1 VRRANPLIARSSFLF
16 TPDPR
21 PISRYPER
29 DSERIRWILE
39 RRGPRTRL
47 DPLRASASLIEEERT
62 ETGEV
67 VTSATVFLTNR
78 ECPWRCLMC
87 DLWQHTL
94 EESVPVGA
102 IPTQIR
108 EALARLL
115 PARRI
120 KLYNAG
126 SFFDPKAIPP
136 ADHESI
142 AALLDRFE
150 RVTVECHPALV
161 GESCLRF
168 HDLLGG
174 RLEVALGLETIHPAV
189 LPRLNKG
196 MTLEQ
201 FRRAAEGL
209 GRRGIPLRSFVLVG
223 LPFITSV
230 DSVEWCGRS
239 VDFAFDCG
247 SSVVSLIPT
256 RAGNGALDALA
267 GTGDFLPPTLGMLEE
282 TVARGVALR
291 RGRVFA
297 DLWDLARL
305 KDCGDCF
312 EARVSRLRKINLEQR
327 VAAPLSCAACGGSR

>member
-1 VRRANPLIARSSFLF
+1 
-16 TPDPR
+16 
-21 PISRYPER
+21 
-29 DSERIRWILE
+29 
-39 RRGPRTRL
+39 
-47 DPLRASASLIEEERT
+47 
-62 ETGEV
+62 
-67 VTSATVFLTNR
+67 
-78 ECPWRCLMC
+78 MC

-94 EESVPVGA
+94 EETVPVGA

-108 EALARLL
+108 EALASLP

-126 SFFDPKAIPP
+126 SFFDPRAIPP
-136 ADHESI
+136 ADYERI

-161 GESCLRF
+161 GESCF
-168 HDLLGG
+168 AFNDLLDG

-196 MTLEQ
+196 MSLEQ
-201 FRRAAEGL
+201 FRRAAEVL
-209 GRRGIPLRSFVLVG
+209 DRHGIALRSFVLVG
-223 LPFITSV
+223 LPFVSPAE
-230 DSVEWCGRS
+230 SVEWCGRS

-267 GTGDFLPPTLGMLEE
+267 GAGDFIPPNLEMFE
-282 TVARGVALR
+282 ESVARGIAFR
-291 RGRVFA
+291 RGRVFG
-297 DLWDLARL
+297 DLWDLERL

-312 EARVSRLRKINLEQR
+312 DARASRLWKINLEQR
-327 VAAPLSCAACGGSR
+327 VPPPCSCSTCGGGR

>member
-1 VRRANPLIARSSFLF
+1 
-16 TPDPR
+16 
-21 PISRYPER
+21 
-29 DSERIRWILE
+29 
-39 RRGPRTRL
+39 
-47 DPLRASASLIEEERT
+47 
-62 ETGEV
+62 
-67 VTSATVFLTNR
+67 
-78 ECPWRCLMC
+78 MC
-87 DLWQHTL
+87 DLWRQTL

-108 EALARLL
+108 KALANLAS
-115 PARRI
+115 ARRI

-136 ADHESI
+136 ADHAAI

-161 GESCLRF
+161 GESCF
-168 HDLLGG
+168 AFNDLLGG

-196 MTLEQ
+196 MSLER
-201 FRRAAEGL
+201 FRRTAEAL
-209 GRRGIPLRSFVLVG
+209 DRHGIPLRSFVLVG
-223 LPFITSV
+223 LPFASPAE
-230 DSVEWCGRS
+230 SVEWCGRS

-267 GTGDFLPPTLGMLEE
+267 GAGDFLPPTLEMLEE
-282 TVARGVALR
+282 SVAQGVALR

-297 DLWDLARL
+297 DLWDLGRL
-305 KDCGDCF
+305 KACGDCF
-312 EARVSRLRKINLEQR
+312 EARAARLRSINLEQR
-327 VAAPLSCAACGGSR
+327 VAQPISCSACGGGR

>member
-1 VRRANPLIARSSFLF
+1 
-16 TPDPR
+16 
-21 PISRYPER
+21 
-29 DSERIRWILE
+29 
-39 RRGPRTRL
+39 
-47 DPLRASASLIEEERT
+47 
-62 ETGEV
+62 
-67 VTSATVFLTNR
+67 
-78 ECPWRCLMC
+78 MC
-87 DLWQHTL
+87 DLWQYTL
-94 EESVPVGA
+94 EESVMVGT

-108 EALARLL
+108 EALARLP

-136 ADHESI
+136 ADHEPI

-161 GESCLRF
+161 GESCFRF
-168 HDLLGG
+168 HDLLDG
-174 RLEVALGLETIHPAV
+174 RLEVALGLETVHPAV

-196 MTLEQ
+196 MTLEE
-201 FRRAAEGL
+201 FRRAAEAL
-209 GRRGIPLRSFVLVG
+209 GRRRIPLRSFVLVG
-223 LPFITSV
+223 LPFVTPAE
-230 DSVEWCGRS
+230 SVEWCGRS

-267 GTGDFLPPTLGMLEE
+267 DTGDFLPPTLGMLEE
-282 TVARGVALR
+282 AVARGVALR

-297 DLWDLARL
+297 DLWDLERL

-312 EARVSRLRKINLEQR
+312 DARMSRLRKVNLEQR
-327 VAAPLSCAACGGSR
+327 VGPSISCAACGGTR